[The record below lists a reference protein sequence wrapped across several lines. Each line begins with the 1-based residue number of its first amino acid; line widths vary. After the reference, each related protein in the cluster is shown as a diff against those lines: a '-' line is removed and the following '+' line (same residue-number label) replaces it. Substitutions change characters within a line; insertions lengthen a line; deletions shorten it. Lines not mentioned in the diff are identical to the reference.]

1 MSGLHPVHTCSVV
14 AAFPGRCLKQFGPQQ
29 IKCSVPSPGAI
40 SGWGDAQK
48 NCAEEV
54 DLLRNPSLYTPS
66 LPLCGSCLAPVL
78 GDPPWRRSVEQQ
90 CPPMV
95 SIGKWP
101 SLPSA
106 VSLGPGVTS
115 LSSFL
120 HERRP
125 ATDSKPPCLGN
136 LSVPIKG
143 GVQRALRNAFV
154 MSGVHPQQLH
164 LVVMSKGK

>member
-1 MSGLHPVHTCSVV
+1 MSGLHPVHTCSCCFSWPLSKAVRSATNQV
-14 AAFPGRCLKQFGPQQ
+14 LGPE
-29 IKCSVPSPGAI
+29 
-40 SGWGDAQK
+40 SGSWGDAQK

-143 GVQRALRNAFV
+143 SVQRALRNAFV